1 MPAGSTCILFLLCVV
16 QGCERFAFFAMLP
29 LFVLYLQQH
38 LGFTEQGSVLL
49 LGVFQAL
56 SYVGALPAG
65 AITDRVLGRWP
76 ATLLG
81 CALLTLGYG
90 GLALDRPVLLWP
102 ALALMLSG
110 HSFFKPGLNS
120 LGSSLF
126 GTSAARRE
134 RGFLLLHLAINIGAM
149 VSPLCAEW
157 SRSRGH
163 WPGVF
168 RWAAGA
174 MLLGMTL
181 LSVAS
186 LLAKPAAEASTA
198 GTASIVEEGSERRR
212 WQAVRLICAVAV
224 VYWLTAQQA
233 GSSLVLF
240 AEQNTVRTLSGL
252 NWSITVGPGHFASL
266 HSLLVL
272 VLLPLL
278 LLGTAWLRRRGLD
291 LSTPSKMAG
300 GYIATAAAFALM
312 GAACLR
318 GGDTARVSAAWLTGC
333 YIALSLA
340 ELLLAPLGLS
350 LLTQLSPPQRTSQS
364 VGLWFASTA
373 TGNLLAGILGIFWGR
388 WPHHRYF
395 AILTMLALGAAAM
408 LLGRLRRIVIVLPR

>member
-1 MPAGSTCILFLLCVV
+1 LLCVV

-38 LGFTEQGSVLL
+38 LAFTEQGSVLL

-134 RGFLLLHLAINIGAM
+134 HGFLLLHLAINIGAM

-174 MLLGMTL
+174 MLLGTTL

-186 LLAKPAAEASTA
+186 LLAKPAAEAPTA
-198 GTASIVEEGSERRR
+198 ASVSIVEDGSERRR

-252 NWSITVGPGHFASL
+252 NRSITVGPGHFASL

-278 LLGTAWLRRRGLD
+278 LMATTCLRRHGLD
-291 LSTPSKMAG
+291 LSTPSKMAW

-395 AILTMLALGAAAM
+395 AILTMLALGAATV
-408 LLGRLRRIVIVLPR
+408 LLARLRRIVIVLPR